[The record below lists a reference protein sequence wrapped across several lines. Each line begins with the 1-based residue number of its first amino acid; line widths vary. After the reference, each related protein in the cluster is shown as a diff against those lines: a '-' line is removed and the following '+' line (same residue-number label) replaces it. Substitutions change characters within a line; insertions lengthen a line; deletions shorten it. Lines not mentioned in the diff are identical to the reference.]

1 MVRAITSPYYRYRHA
16 KVLHSLRVGLAM
28 LFSILATTGIDI
40 PHGIW
45 SSVTLLVVIG
55 GLQHHGNIRKKAAE
69 RAAGTLLGASI
80 GLLLIV
86 QQNLI
91 GSLPLTYVLMA
102 IVAAICAWFA
112 IGSSGYIGLLT
123 AITMCIVAGHGDNV
137 IDVGLWRTLNV
148 LIGIMIALAF
158 SFALPLHATYSW
170 RYGLAANLR
179 ECARIYTRLL
189 GGESIG
195 EEEQVR
201 RFLEI
206 NRRLV
211 QLRSLM
217 PSVAKEIDVPQ
228 AKLEEIQRLH
238 RSVLS
243 SLELLATGPLMQ
255 ADAAARAAYARRCGT
270 EVQAV
275 RAMLLATA
283 RGLRFG
289 RAQRSGVLA
298 GGAAVAV
305 PAESVSGSGVPA
317 AGVAGESASGRSRPA
332 AAVPTESTSG
342 DGVPAT
348 GVAANGVSAGGSP
361 AAGVATQSVSGAGLP
376 ATAGSTADA
385 SRAGAP
391 AADAP
396 ATAAL
401 VAGSHAAPPPLPAT
415 GDSAP
420 PLPPDLQG
428 PYWLGQR
435 LAEQVARLRAALCD
449 TEPHWNIERHSRI
462 LAKT

>member
-1 MVRAITSPYYRYRHA
+1 MASADSRTVIPRRSALSRMVRAVTSPYYRYRHA

-28 LFSILATTGIDI
+28 LVSILATTGIDI

-69 RAAGTLLGASI
+69 RAAGTLLGATI

-86 QQNLI
+86 QQNLL

-123 AITMCIVAGHGDNV
+123 AITMCIVAGHGDNL

-148 LIGIMIALAF
+148 LIGIVIALAF

-179 ECARIYTRLL
+179 ECASIYARLID
-189 GGESIG
+189 GGSIS
-195 EEEQVR
+195 EEEQVK
-201 RFLEI
+201 RFLLI

-217 PSVAKEIDVPQ
+217 PSVAKEIDVQ
-228 AKLEEIQRLH
+228 QSKLEEIQRLH

-243 SLELLATGPLMQ
+243 ALELLATGPLMH
-255 ADAAARAAYARRCGT
+255 ADAAARAAYAAQCGV
-270 EVQAV
+270 EVRAV
-275 RAMLLATA
+275 RGILLAMA
-283 RGLRFG
+283 RALRFG
-289 RAQRSGVLA
+289 RVTHFSIPAASPLAQRHSDIAL
-298 GGAAVAV
+298 
-305 PAESVSGSGVPA
+305 
-317 AGVAGESASGRSRPA
+317 
-332 AAVPTESTSG
+332 T
-342 DGVPAT
+342 
-348 GVAANGVSAGGSP
+348 
-361 AAGVATQSVSGAGLP
+361 LP
-376 ATAGSTADA
+376 G
-385 SRAGAP
+385 
-391 AADAP
+391 
-396 ATAAL
+396 
-401 VAGSHAAPPPLPAT
+401 
-415 GDSAP
+415 
-420 PLPPDLQG
+420 DLQG

-435 LAEQVARLRAALCD
+435 LAEQVDRLRALLLA
-449 TEPHWNIERHSRI
+449 TEPNWNIERHSRTLLKI
-462 LAKT
+462 

>member
-1 MVRAITSPYYRYRHA
+1 MASVDSRPVVPRRSAASRMVRAVTSPYYRYRHA
-16 KVLHSLRVGLAM
+16 KVLHSLRVGVAM

-69 RAAGTLLGASI
+69 RAVGTLLGASI

-86 QQNLI
+86 QQNFI
-91 GSLPLTYVLMA
+91 GSLPLTYVMMS

-112 IGSSGYIGLLT
+112 IGASGYIGLLT
-123 AITMCIVAGHGDNV
+123 AITMCIVAGHGDNL

-148 LIGIMIALAF
+148 LIGIVIALAF

-189 GGESIG
+189 EGETIS
-195 EEEQVR
+195 EEEQVK

-255 ADAAARAAYARRCGT
+255 ADAAARTAYAHRCGA
-270 EVQAV
+270 EVREV
-275 RAMLLATA
+275 RGILLAIA

-289 RAQRSGVLA
+289 RATHFGIPA
-298 GGAAVAV
+298 GEAVGAGAIGAVGAA
-305 PAESVSGSGVPA
+305 
-317 AGVAGESASGRSRPA
+317 AGAPVG
-332 AAVPTESTSG
+332 
-342 DGVPAT
+342 
-348 GVAANGVSAGGSP
+348 
-361 AAGVATQSVSGAGLP
+361 GLP
-376 ATAGSTADA
+376 LT
-385 SRAGAP
+385 GAP
-391 AADAP
+391 AAGTLPASVSEPGTPAVPPPAP
-396 ATAAL
+396 ADTAL
-401 VAGSHAAPPPLPAT
+401 M
-415 GDSAP
+415 
-420 PLPPDLQG
+420 LPPHLQG

-435 LAEQVARLRAALCD
+435 LAEQVERLRAALLE
-449 TEPHWNIERHSRI
+449 TEPNWDIERHSRV
-462 LAKT
+462 LQKG